1 VTQNLPVLL
10 KQNVDATAFNP
21 LAAGSKV
28 PVFLLDSGPVAATF
42 PAVPSDGVI
51 PFSALGGQVS
61 GVHIRPT
68 SQVLPLV
75 DSWNAT
81 VQHQI
86 TSTVTAEVAF
96 VGSKGTHGFAG
107 DGPNYDVN
115 PVSIVGFGNAA
126 LTQNQRR
133 PLYPNIPFDL
143 GNFYGNDASSSYK
156 AFEAKVEKR
165 FTSGLQFV
173 THYTFSHADGYD
185 SNYYAI
191 SHPIAYGPVDFNRNH
206 VFVFNTVYELPF
218 GRGKKYMGNVGRG
231 MDYVVG
237 GWQVSNTT
245 NWSSGLPWT
254 PSFAEC
260 GAEEDVGV
268 CRPNKGSGTL
278 STGVG
283 SLDKVNHTITYFTPV
298 PDIVTNPGVFADP
311 GSGNLG
317 NLGRNTYHGPAG
329 FYSDM
334 SAVKKFHVT
343 ERVSAQF
350 RVDAFNVFNHPVYA
364 FSANNGANGC
374 IDCQG
379 GNNGKITSL
388 EGGTTMRQLQFAIRF
403 DF

>member
-1 VTQNLPVLL
+1 M
-10 KQNVDATAFNP
+10 AT
-21 LAAGSKV
+21 
-28 PVFLLDSGPVAATF
+28 
-42 PAVPSDGVI
+42 
-51 PFSALGGQVS
+51 
-61 GVHIRPT
+61 RR
-68 SQVLPLV
+68 
-75 DSWNAT
+75 
-81 VQHQI
+81 
-86 TSTVTAEVAF
+86 
-96 VGSKGTHGFAG
+96 
-107 DGPNYDVN
+107 
-115 PVSIVGFGNAA
+115 

-133 PLYPNIPFDL
+133 PLFPNIPFGL

-156 AFEAKVEKR
+156 AFEAKIEKR

-173 THYTFSHADGYD
+173 THYTFAHADGYD

-218 GRGKKYMGNVGRG
+218 GRGKKYMGNASRA
-231 MDYVVG
+231 MDYAVG
-237 GWQVSNTT
+237 GWQISNTT

-260 GAEEDVGV
+260 GPEEDVGV
-268 CRPNKGSGTL
+268 CRPNKGKGTL

-283 SLDKVNHTITYFTPV
+283 SLDKVAHTITYFTPV
-298 PDIVTNPGVFADP
+298 PNIVTNPGVFADP

-343 ERVSAQF
+343 ERLSAQF

-379 GNNGKITSL
+379 GNNGKITSPGRWHNDAGVAVCHPL
-388 EGGTTMRQLQFAIRF
+388 RLLGIEAGLALVGGSHRLPPYFF
-403 DF
+403 GFHG